1 MDEYVIVEKSSL
13 NNIADTVRGATGSTD
28 SIAVS
33 ALSNEVAAAITGV
46 GGGGGLP
53 TGGAPYQQLVT
64 DGDGNAKWENR
75 LAYRTGESITWDG
88 DTTGLVQV
96 SGAPLFKVS
105 DRVFTAAELL
115 GAEIS
120 FYANGNEQKIVLTE
134 NDISEDS
141 GYIMIGEYAVSVSE
155 LSVPLGP
162 TGTYFAKVDEATY
175 VSGLRVGGSV
185 VPMDMSFLPLNELES
200 RFSFAITLDYVE
212 KDSNG
217 NSVYTSGI
225 TWDEFLSVYE
235 NNPGAHIIAIV
246 PGRPWG
252 VADKIYHLYE
262 VWGVSAYFNSFDGYT
277 LYFNQYAKPGKEFVL
292 KKTSNAV
299 PNAGSGDSNK
309 YKIIQNIDSK
319 WVDVF
324 PDRIIMTSSTEGSTK
339 KFKIT
344 VDDSGTISA
353 TEV

>member
-1 MDEYVIVEKSSL
+1 MELKPITRQEKI
-13 NNIADTVRGATGSTD
+13 IAGQDLTPITRMEKFLKQFGS
-28 SIAVS
+28 
-33 ALSNEVAAAITGV
+33 
-46 GGGGGLP
+46 GGGGLP
-53 TGGAPYQQLVT
+53 SGGEPYQQLVT

-75 LAYRTGESITWDG
+75 LAYITGDIITWNG
-88 DTTGLVQV
+88 DTTGLVQAV
-96 SGAPLFKVS
+96 EIPLFKVT
-105 DRVFTAAELL
+105 DKVFTTSELV

-120 FYANGNEQKIVLTE
+120 FYVDGNEQKVVLTE

-155 LSVPLGP
+155 LGGP
-162 TGTYFAKVDEATY
+162 FESTGTYFAKLNEAFY
-175 VSGLRVGGSV
+175 VSGMRVVGSA

-200 RFSFAITLDYVE
+200 RFSFAITLDYVG
-212 KDSNG
+212 KDSDG
-217 NSVYTSGI
+217 NFVYTSGI
-225 TWDEFLSVYE
+225 TWDEFFSVYE
-235 NNPGAHIIAIV
+235 NNPGAHIIAIA

-252 VADKIYHLYE
+252 VADKIYRLSD
-262 VWGVSAYFNSFDGYT
+262 VWNVSADFEAFDGSM
-277 LYFNQYAKPGKEFVL
+277 LIFKQYAESGKEFVL
-292 KKTSNAV
+292 KKYSNAV

-324 PDRIIMTSSTEGSTK
+324 PDRIIMTSSTEGSAK

-353 TEV
+353 TEVLA